1 MTGTAYL
8 TPIAPTVFTAPE
20 DVAAVYAVF
29 PLAQFGWNQTTAYLI
44 VSSSDLVGDTVVYP
58 CDETGQMLAYDLLAH
73 VPHAN
78 HVAALLAAGYELEA
92 VVLRGA

>member
-8 TPIAPTVFTAPE
+8 TPIAPSVFTSSE
-20 DVAAVYAVF
+20 DVAAVYAVW
-29 PLAQFGWNQTTAYLI
+29 PHAQFGWNQTTAYVI
-44 VSSSDLVGDTVVYP
+44 VSSSDLVGDTVVHP
-58 CDETGQMLAYDLLAH
+58 CDEAGQMLAFDLIAH
-73 VPHAN
+73 IPHAN